1 MKNKLVV
8 LSGLV
13 LGFAPFVALAA
24 VGDTCSTGELKDII
38 CKVQEILEMV
48 VPLLVTLG
56 IIYFVWGIIT
66 YVIAD
71 DEEAKSSG
79 RNRIIWG
86 LVGLAVIVSMWGLVR
101 LLTET
106 AGVNNQTDDIDLP
119 VLPS

>member
-13 LGFAPFVALAA
+13 LGFAPFVFFAA

-38 CKVQEILEMV
+38 CMVQEILEMV